1 VLQFKERRRDLVEF
15 VAIVAG
21 ALLLEPLVFF
31 TCYFSLLHSPRH
43 LLETARELGLI
54 TFHSIARK
62 SLPILIATILLG
74 LLFYANLHGASMS
87 GRIEMTVFIGLAALT
102 VPHMLLETV
111 ATRIVR
117 HRQTVEQV

>member
-1 VLQFKERRRDLVEF
+1 
-15 VAIVAG
+15 
-21 ALLLEPLVFF
+21 
-31 TCYFSLLHSPRH
+31 
-43 LLETARELGLI
+43 
-54 TFHSIARK
+54 
-62 SLPILIATILLG
+62 LIATILLG